1 MISEHRSGQ
10 LLNRKGEW
18 GQNLPPQFGILGNED
33 EEGRGLRPEREKR
46 VRKKRSRQ
54 EDRQE
59 EGEVGKTPSKKDRK
73 DRKDPSPPD
82 LGMAVQLGRQDEDQI
97 IIEKPQVHSVKSY
110 FIQASLSKHELLGPR
125 EKHFRGAK

>member
-18 GQNLPPQFGILGNED
+18 GQNLPPQFGILGNE
-33 EEGRGLRPEREKR
+33 EEERSRLRPKR
-46 VRKKRSRQ
+46 VRKKKRSRQ

-73 DRKDPSPPD
+73 DPSPPD
-82 LGMAVQLGRQDEDQI
+82 LGMAVQLGHQDEEQI
-97 IIEKPQVHSVKSY
+97 IIEKPQTHSGKSF
-110 FIQASLSKHELLGPR
+110 FIKAILS
-125 EKHFRGAK
+125 